1 MDKES
6 IVCFRVTLGGAK
18 MVYRILREKE
28 VPPYEALETID
39 DRIALIE
46 DDLYHTKF
54 QCTCCKKRFNSQTPN
69 AHLDNIVE
77 SVLDWYYE
85 HECRSPNINLRR

>member
-18 MVYRILREKE
+18 FIYRTLRERE
-28 VPPYEALETID
+28 VPPYEALESID
-39 DRIALIE
+39 DRIALLE

-54 QCTCCKKRFNSQTPN
+54 QCTVCKKKFNVKAANS
-69 AHLDNIVE
+69 HLDNIVE
-77 SVLDWYYE
+77 GVLDWYYE
-85 HECRSPNINLRR
+85 HECKGPNINLRR